1 MGSAKKGVTSPRA
14 IGVGLAVA
22 TAVLVGFGSIAAAAP
37 ATSGDPRATAFS
49 GNVLTCGGA
58 GISGTIVIGSASGS
72 GAQNNFIEVASDGT
86 YLDMRMQT
94 GGTLSGAVVVG
105 VSGYNVYTGRLFVN
119 ASAEDLHAPLA
130 APGDVPPISHWFMC
144 STEEAAAPPAPP
156 TGTAPAPS
164 GTAATTTASTTDA
177 TKAPVT
183 TTSETTTTETTTTD
197 ITTTDIT
204 TTDITTT
211 ETTATPGATAGR
223 TPTAAVAGATSNIAG
238 LANTGAGPSPTTF
251 GLLSTGLVALGAGL
265 LLLPRHRITF
275 ARTRV
280 AQTPSARRG
289 MSPRPRP

>member
-49 GNVLTCGGA
+49 GNVSTCGGA

-156 TGTAPAPS
+156 TGTAPAPAPS
-164 GTAATTTASTTDA
+164 GTAATTTTATTTDA
-177 TKAPVT
+177 TKAPVA
-183 TTSETTTTETTTTD
+183 TTSETTGSETTASES
-197 ITTTDIT
+197 
-204 TTDITTT
+204 TTT

-238 LANTGAGPSPTTF
+238 LANTGAGPSATTF

-265 LLLPRHRITF
+265 LLIPRHRIRF
-275 ARTRV
+275 AQTKV
-280 AQTPSARRG
+280 AQTPRARHVT
-289 MSPRPRP
+289 SPRPRP

>member
-1 MGSAKKGVTSPRA
+1 MGSAKIGVTSPRA

-49 GNVLTCGGA
+49 GNVSTCGGA

-144 STEEAAAPPAPP
+144 STEEAAAP
-156 TGTAPAPS
+156 
-164 GTAATTTASTTDA
+164 
-177 TKAPVT
+177 
-183 TTSETTTTETTTTD
+183 
-197 ITTTDIT
+197 
-204 TTDITTT
+204 
-211 ETTATPGATAGR
+211 
-223 TPTAAVAGATSNIAG
+223 
-238 LANTGAGPSPTTF
+238 
-251 GLLSTGLVALGAGL
+251 LLRRQA
-265 LLLPRHRITF
+265 RHRH
-275 ARTRV
+275 RV
-280 AQTPSARRG
+280 EPPPPPPPQ
-289 MSPRPRP
+289 PRPTPQRLR